1 MWRAFMEMLS
11 RSLAISRRHISGISP
26 SQAVRTLSNPIEGKS
41 AYYTSVENAISEIKS
56 GDSIHVHS
64 CAATTTELLDELC
77 KQSVIRDLNDVTLS
91 HIITMGKADWLTKP
105 EFSSR
110 IRSNCF
116 FLDGNTRKPVGN
128 GTADFLPVF
137 LYDTVRL
144 YDEKIIPVD
153 VAFLTVS
160 PPDAHGYC
168 SMGVS
173 ADCSSAGARNA
184 KKIIAIENPS
194 MPRTFG
200 DTVIHVSQI
209 DAIVKVNERSI
220 YEFNQGKGSEEEKAI
235 GKLIAENLVDNG
247 ATLQLGIGA
256 IPDSTLAGMHHH
268 KDLGIHSEMIS
279 DGVID
284 LIKKGIITNNKKTVL
299 PGQVVTSFA
308 MGSKK
313 FYDFLDGNPQFT
325 FASAGYTNSVHVI
338 SDQHKMTAIN
348 SCIEVDLTGQICS
361 DSIGPTI
368 YSGYGGQ
375 VDFIA
380 GTALAKDRQSKPIIA
395 LTSQTNKGQSKIVP
409 FLKEGSGVVTTR
421 GHVRY
426 VVTEYGIAQLWGKNL
441 RQRAYELINIAH
453 PNHRAQLE
461 KAAFERLKC
470 MPSKD

>member
-1 MWRAFMEMLS
+1 MLS

-409 FLKEGSGVVTTR
+409 FLKEGTEVADRIGSDFPDFGSDFSDRIGSDPTFGSGSDRQALWNKVVK
-421 GHVRY
+421 
-426 VVTEYGIAQLWGKNL
+426 QLPQWNHGKCFKV
-441 RQRAYELINIAH
+441 YH
-453 PNHRAQLE
+453 
-461 KAAFERLKC
+461 
-470 MPSKD
+470 